1 MEPAMK
7 LFSWRLAWLL
17 GPLPLPAAP
26 LAAAE
31 LGLKPEARPGCLAAF
46 LRLVRICMP
55 MVVDTG
61 APGPLVTT
69 AAAEVEAGP
78 ELGAVAV
85 LERAEPGASPRI
97 QPEQAG
103 EVLAVLDLRQMPAG
117 TQESGAAV
125 AAADALIQLLS

>member
-55 MVVDTG
+55 MVVDKG
-61 APGPLVTT
+61 SPGPLVAT

-78 ELGAVAV
+78 ELGAAAV

-97 QPEQAG
+97 QP
-103 EVLAVLDLRQMPAG
+103 VPAG
-117 TQESGAAV
+117 AVRVVQVTRQTPGRTRESGAAA